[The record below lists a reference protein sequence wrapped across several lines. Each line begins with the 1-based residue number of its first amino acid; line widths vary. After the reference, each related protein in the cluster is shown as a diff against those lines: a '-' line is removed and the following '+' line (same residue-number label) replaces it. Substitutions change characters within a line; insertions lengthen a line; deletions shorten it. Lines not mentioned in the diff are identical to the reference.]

1 MAGVP
6 QMQEQFAAARRAQSP
21 ARRSLPEALR
31 DPRCYGPGVDEV
43 RLVETHISWVFL
55 TGRYAYKVKKPVK
68 LPFVDFSTLKLRK
81 RFCDEELRINR
92 RFAPE
97 LYRRVVPIG
106 GTLAAP
112 RIGRTP
118 AFEYAVQMLEFPSD
132 ARLDRQLAAN
142 RVPRAA
148 FAELGARLAELHAGL
163 PRVRGIAVDEIG
175 AAALRN
181 IDELEGMPGT
191 DRQALAALKA
201 WTERQ
206 IRRLRPLFARR
217 ATAFR
222 ECHGDLHLQNLLW
235 RDDKI
240 VAFDALEFDRKLRD
254 IDVVSEIAFL
264 AMDLHAHDRADLAY
278 EVLSRYLEVSGDYG
292 GIDVLPFYLVYR
304 ALVRAKVAAIKGAQS
319 AADGH
324 EAERYL
330 ATASDLATPKTPLLV
345 ITHGLSGSGKTT
357 VTDELV
363 SRLPAI
369 RARSDLERKRLHR
382 LAPAARSGSGLGTG
396 LYTAAESK
404 RTYAALAKIADVLL
418 RNGQNA
424 LIDAAFLER
433 NERWELRQVAA
444 GNAARFAILDCTAS
458 PTELRRRIRA
468 RASKGRDASEAD
480 LAVLERQIST
490 AEPFDRVERRHAIT
504 VDTERDIRYAELAAH
519 LRRGS
524 AKASVSGWP
533 ALNAQRQGPR

>member
-1 MAGVP
+1 MPGKR
-6 QMQEQFAAARRAQSP
+6 ARRAKSP

-81 RFCDEELRINR
+81 RFCDEELRVNR

-106 GTLAAP
+106 GTPAAP

-118 AFEYAVQMLEFPSD
+118 AIEYAVQMLEFPSD
-132 ARLDRQLAAN
+132 ARLDRLLAAN

-148 FAELGARLAELHAGL
+148 FGELGARLAELHAGL
-163 PRVRGIAVDEIG
+163 PRVRGVAVDESG

-181 IDELEGMPGT
+181 IRELEAVLGSDP
-191 DRQALAALKA
+191 QALATLKD
-201 WTERQ
+201 WTEAQ
-206 IRRLRPLFARR
+206 VRRLGPLFARR
-217 ATAFR
+217 AAVGAHR
-222 ECHGDLHLQNLLW
+222 ECHGDLHLQNLVW

-254 IDVVSEIAFL
+254 IDVISEIAFL
-264 AMDLHAHDRADLAY
+264 AMDLHAHDRADLAH
-278 EVLSRYLEVSGDYG
+278 EVLSRYLEVGGDYG
-292 GIDVLPFYLVYR
+292 GIDALPFYLVYR
-304 ALVRAKVAAIKGAQS
+304 ALVRAKVAAIKRAQA

-330 ATASDLATPKTPLLV
+330 KTAIDLAAPKTPLLV

-357 VTDELV
+357 VTGELV
-363 SRLPAI
+363 SLLPAV
-369 RARSDLERKRLHR
+369 RARSDLERKRLHG
-382 LAPAARSGSGLGTG
+382 LAPTARSGSGLGTG
-396 LYTAAESK
+396 LYTEAESE
-404 RTYAALAKIADVLL
+404 RTYAALAEIADGLL

-433 NERWELRQVAA
+433 SDRRHFHQVAA
-444 GNAARFAILDCTAS
+444 ANAARFAILDCTAS
-458 PTELRRRIRA
+458 PAELRRRIRT
-468 RASKGRDASEAD
+468 RAGEGRDASEAD
-480 LAVLERQIST
+480 LAVLERQLST
-490 AEPFDRVERRHAIT
+490 AEPFDRAERQQVVT
-504 VDTERDIRYAELAAH
+504 VDTERDIRYAELAAQ
-519 LRRGS
+519 LRR
-524 AKASVSGWP
+524 A
-533 ALNAQRQGPR
+533 

>member
-1 MAGVP
+1 VP
-6 QMQEQFAAARRAQSP
+6 PKRGRRAKSP
-21 ARRSLPEALR
+21 ARPSLPEALR

-81 RFCDEELRINR
+81 RFCDEELRVNR

-106 GTLAAP
+106 GTLDAP

-118 AFEYAVQMLEFPSD
+118 AFEYAVKMLEFPSG
-132 ARLDRQLAAN
+132 ARLDRRLAAN

-148 FAELGARLAELHAGL
+148 RPEHGGRRAGLHAGL
-163 PRVRGIAVDEIG
+163 PRVRGVTVDEIG
-175 AAALRN
+175 ATALRN
-181 IDELEGMPGT
+181 IDELETVSGA
-191 DRQALAALKA
+191 DRQALAAMRA

-206 IRRLRPLFARR
+206 LESLRPSFAHRG
-217 ATAFR
+217 AAGAHR
-222 ECHGDLHLQNLLW
+222 ECHGDLHLQNLVW
-235 RDDKI
+235 RDEKI

-254 IDVVSEIAFL
+254 IDVISEIAFL

-278 EVLSRYLEVSGDYG
+278 EVLSRYLEVGGDYG
-292 GIDVLPFYLVYR
+292 GIDVLPFYLVNR
-304 ALVRAKVAAIKGAQS
+304 ALVRAKVAAIKRAQS

-330 ATASDLATPKTPLLV
+330 TTAIDFTAPRTPLLV

-363 SRLPAI
+363 GRLPAI
-369 RARSDLERKRLHR
+369 RARSDLERKRLHG
-382 LAPAARSGSGLGTG
+382 LAATTRSGSGLGRG
-396 LYTAAESK
+396 LYAEAASD
-404 RTYAALAKIADVLL
+404 RTYASLAQIADGLL

-424 LIDAAFLER
+424 LIDAAFLEYR
-433 NERWELRQVAA
+433 DRQDFRQVAA
-444 GNAARFAILDCTAS
+444 ANAARFAILDCTAS
-458 PTELRRRIRA
+458 PAELRRRIRA
-468 RASKGRDASEAD
+468 RAGQGRDASEAD
-480 LAVLERQIST
+480 LAVLEWQLST
-490 AEPFDRVERRHAIT
+490 AEPLDRAERRHAVA
-504 VDTERDIRYAELAAH
+504 VDTERDIRYAELAAR
-519 LRRGS
+519 LRR
-524 AKASVSGWP
+524 V
-533 ALNAQRQGPR
+533 

>member
-1 MAGVP
+1 VPRKRAGRTKP
-6 QMQEQFAAARRAQSP
+6 P
-21 ARRSLPEALR
+21 ARRPLPEALR

-68 LPFVDFSTLKLRK
+68 LPFVDFSTLRLRK
-81 RFCDEELRINR
+81 RFCDEELRVNR

-112 RIGRTP
+112 HIGRTP
-118 AFEYAVQMLEFPSD
+118 AFEYAVEMIEFPSD

-148 FAELGARLAELHAGL
+148 FGELGARLAELHANL
-163 PRVRGIAVDEIG
+163 PRVRGVAIDEIG

-181 IDELEGMPGT
+181 FEELEAIAAS
-191 DRQALAALKA
+191 DRGALAALRT

-206 IRRLRPLFARR
+206 VRSLGPLFARR
-217 ATAFR
+217 ATAGTHR
-222 ECHGDLHLQNLLW
+222 ECHGDLHLQNLVW

-254 IDVVSEIAFL
+254 IDVISEIAFL
-264 AMDLHAHDRADLAY
+264 AMDLHAHDRADLAC
-278 EVLSRYLEVSGDYG
+278 EVLSRYLEVAGDYG
-292 GIDVLPFYLVYR
+292 GVDVLPFYLVYR
-304 ALVRAKVAAIKGAQS
+304 ALVRAKVAAIKRAQS

-330 ATASDLATPKTPLLV
+330 KTATELATRESPVLV
-345 ITHGLSGSGKTT
+345 ITHGFSGSGKTT

-369 RARSDLERKRLHR
+369 RARSDLERKRLHG
-382 LAPAARSGSGLGTG
+382 LAPMARSGSGIGTG
-396 LYTAAESK
+396 LYTTGKNK
-404 RTYAALAKIADVLL
+404 RTYAALAEIADTLL

-433 NERWELRQVAA
+433 STRLQFRQVAA
-444 GNAARFAILDCTAS
+444 SNAARFAILDCAAS
-458 PTELRRRIRA
+458 PAELRRRIRA

-480 LAVLERQIST
+480 LAVLERQLST
-490 AEPFDRVERRHAIT
+490 AEPFDRAERRHVVT
-504 VDTERDIRYAELAAH
+504 VDTERDLRYAELAAR
-519 LRRGS
+519 LRR
-524 AKASVSGWP
+524 A
-533 ALNAQRQGPR
+533 